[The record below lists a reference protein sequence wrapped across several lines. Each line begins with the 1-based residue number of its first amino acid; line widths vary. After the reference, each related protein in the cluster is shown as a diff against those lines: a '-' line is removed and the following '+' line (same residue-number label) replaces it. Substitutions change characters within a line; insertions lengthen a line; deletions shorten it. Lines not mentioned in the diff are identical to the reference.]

1 MKSYTDFAAFYDTLT
16 ANVAYEQKA
25 DYLLEL
31 FKRHNHTAGLTL
43 DLACGTGTLTL
54 ALKKR
59 GIDIYGVDAS
69 WEMLSIA
76 QQKASEAGEEILFLC
91 QKMQKLNLY
100 GTVDT
105 CICALDSINHLTSI
119 KAVETTFKRVSMF
132 MNPNGL
138 FVFDA
143 NTIYKHAYV
152 LGDNCYIYDTEQVF
166 CAWQNTYESSDHS
179 VTITLDFFE
188 PDNGSY
194 RRSSEQFSER
204 AYSRETLEKIWTAAG
219 FVLEAV
225 YDEDSFNP
233 PHEKTQREI
242 YVLRKKENEQG

>member
-16 ANVAYEQKA
+16 ENVEYEQKA
-25 DYLLEL
+25 DYLMEL

-69 WEMLSIA
+69 CEMLTVA
-76 QQKASEAGEEILFLC
+76 QQKAYAADEKILFLC
-91 QKMQKLNLY
+91 QKMQRLNLY

-105 CICALDSINHLTSI
+105 CICTLDSINHLT
-119 KAVETTFKRVSMF
+119 KLKDVEDTFERVALF
-132 MNPNGL
+132 LNPNGL

-143 NTIYKHAYV
+143 NTIYKHTHI
-152 LGDNCYIYDTEQVF
+152 LGDNCYIYDTKPVF
-166 CAWQNTYESSDHS
+166 CAWQNNYDPSEHC

-188 PDNGSY
+188 PIDGAY
-194 RRSSEQFSER
+194 CRSSEQFSER
-204 AYSRETLEKIWTAAG
+204 AYRRDELERLWTAAG
-219 FVLEAV
+219 FVMEAV
-225 YDEDSFNP
+225 YGEGGFEP
-233 PHEKTQREI
+233 PHETTQREI
-242 YVLRKKENEQG
+242 YVLRKKENE

>member
-1 MKSYTDFAAFYDTLT
+1 MKSYSDFAAFYDGLT
-16 ANVAYEQKA
+16 QNVAYEQKA

-76 QQKASEAGEEILFLC
+76 QQKTCDANEEILFLC
-91 QKMQKLNLY
+91 QKMQKLDLY

-105 CICALDSINHLTSI
+105 CICVLDSINHLTTI
-119 KAVETTFKRVSMF
+119 KAIGETFKRVSLF

-143 NTIYKHAYV
+143 NTIYKHAHI
-152 LGDNCYIYDTEQVF
+152 LGDNCYIYDTKPVF
-166 CAWQNTYESSDHS
+166 CAWQNNYEPSDHS
-179 VTITLDFFE
+179 VTVTLDFFE
-188 PDNGSY
+188 PNNGVY
-194 RRSSEQFSER
+194 HRSSEQFSER
-204 AYSRETLEKIWTAAG
+204 AYSRETLEKLWIEAG
-219 FVLEAV
+219 FVMEAV
-225 YDEDSFNP
+225 YDEESFNP

-242 YVLRKKENEQG
+242 YVLRKKENE